1 MKKNTK
7 RTRWLIICVVVGL
20 LFSAEA
26 VKFFQRSEAVT
37 GVIFGVFALIFFLL
51 AYAYG
56 SGKLK

>member
-1 MKKNTK
+1 MMKNTK
-7 RTRWLIICVVVGL
+7 QTRWSIICVAVGL

-26 VKFFQRSEAVT
+26 HKFFQQNEAVT

-56 SGKLK
+56 AGKLK